1 MVREILAAPDY
12 VFFQEKVCPM
22 QRFGAGSVYETR
34 SRSHRTGQFSSTQ
47 PNPTTHTMKFKI
59 TLLSLLAGLLG
70 IANAQDKP
78 AVPGGPGGG
87 GGGPG
92 GPGGGGRGRFQPDA
106 ETLKKYDKDGD
117 GKLNDEERTAM
128 RADRDKAMLEKY
140 DADKDGKLNNEERMK
155 MEAENPRRGMGG
167 PPPTAEEIKTYDK
180 NGDGKLEG
188 DEATA
193 LREARMKA
201 MTEKYD
207 TDKDGKLSDEER
219 QKMFEDFR
227 KNGGGGRGPR
237 PGGEG
242 DKKPDAPKPDAPKVP
257 LPEGK

>member
-1 MVREILAAPDY
+1 MACGAAAY

-22 QRFGAGSVYETR
+22 QRFAAGSVYDTR
-34 SRSHRTGQFSSTQ
+34 SRSLCAGRFSFIQ
-47 PNPTTHTMKFKI
+47 PNANTPTMKLKI
-59 TLLSLLAGLLG
+59 TLLTLLAGLLG
-70 IANAQDKP
+70 VADAQDKP
-78 AVPGGPGGG
+78 AVPGG
-87 GGGPG
+87 G
-92 GPGGGGRGRFQPDA
+92 GPGGGGRGGRFQPDA

-117 GKLNDEERTAM
+117 GKLSDEERTVM
-128 RADRDKAMLEKY
+128 RADREKAMLEKY
-140 DADKDGKLNNEERMK
+140 DADKDGKLNDEERKK
-155 MEAENPRRGMGG
+155 MESENPRRGMGG

-188 DEATA
+188 EEATA

-227 KNGGGGRGPR
+227 KNGGGRGPR

-257 LPEGK
+257 TPETK